1 MSLQVAALV
10 VAAGSGSRVGSAVPK
25 QFIEVAGHPLLVH
38 ALFPFEAHPLV
49 GTITVV
55 LPAAQVQEWGDLLA
69 TRYGLLKVTAVV
81 AGGLHRRDSVRLGM
95 EAALGE
101 GGEDRLVA
109 VHDGAR
115 PNFSADLLDRL
126 FAAAEEHG
134 AAVPVLPALDTAVTT
149 SDGEWWDETADRT
162 RLRLVQTPQVFRAEL
177 LRQAHR
183 EVTDPMATDDGQL
196 VRALGHQVR
205 LVSGDRDNLKV
216 TTPEDL
222 VVYETLVQGR
232 TGS

>member
-10 VAAGSGSRVGSAVPK
+10 VAAGSGSRVGGAVPK

-49 GTITVV
+49 RTITVV

-69 TRYGLLKVTAVV
+69 TRYGILKVTSVV

-95 EAALGE
+95 EAAIGE

-162 RLRLVQTPQVFRAEL
+162 SLRLVQTPQVFRAEL

-183 EVTDPMATDDGQL
+183 EVTDPMTTDDGQL

-232 TGS
+232 TES